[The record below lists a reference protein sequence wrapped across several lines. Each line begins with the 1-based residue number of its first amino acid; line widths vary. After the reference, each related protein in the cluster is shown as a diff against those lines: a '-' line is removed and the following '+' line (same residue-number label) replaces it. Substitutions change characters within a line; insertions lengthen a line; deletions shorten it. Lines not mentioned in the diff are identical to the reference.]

1 MCPRGRWPSFVGL
14 ARFIRL
20 FVKQFLKHDSPNSPD
35 RALQNA
41 SAWWGNMNDTDNSE
55 RRTSETLAIALKDDA
70 PGGDAPPRIVA
81 TGRGSVADQ
90 ILAVA
95 QANGVKIREDA
106 DLAQILSVLEVE
118 SIVPIEVL
126 ATISEILAYV
136 YRSNAALLT
145 EQETS

>member
-1 MCPRGRWPSFVGL
+1 M
-14 ARFIRL
+14 A
-20 FVKQFLKHDSPNSPD
+20 
-35 RALQNA
+35 
-41 SAWWGNMNDTDNSE
+41 E
-55 RRTSETLAIALKDDA
+55 
-70 PGGDAPPRIVA
+70 
-81 TGRGSVADQ
+81 Q

-136 YRSNAALLT
+136 YRTNATLLAQ
-145 EQETS
+145 QETS